1 MKGRWLAG
9 LTALLLAAAFSS
21 CGDHT
26 GVSSAQNPESREE
39 SRAVSEPL
47 QEESGKGE
55 ESSEEESL
63 PEESS
68 EEAEESSLPEEMF
81 LPERELTDI
90 TDAFLEPGDIPY
102 AIRFTGERTLSVE
115 CSVGDDVGVRFFSLD
130 TGSRLE
136 DETGSTGIA
145 VPNSYDR
152 QESLEDGRIAYI
164 TEDLTRVGVKNA
176 DGSGD
181 QVLMDASEM
190 EEVDSFWVILARNG
204 IAGISGN
211 TMNYDP
217 TSYCLNLETGAVT
230 PLNAGVTLIPQSIE
244 GNRVLFVQDYV
255 FSTPA
260 DDLLYLC
267 DKETGQVS
275 TIHAGTTLGC
285 TRAALSSGGDYA
297 VALTEEDEEENIRC
311 FSVFDAATGERVN
324 RAVIRDLSGIPV
336 ENAGFALSP
345 DGTVLAVIY
354 YRYPGDYTHC
364 GIALY
369 RMS

>member
-1 MKGRWLAG
+1 M
-9 LTALLLAAAFSS
+9 
-21 CGDHT
+21 
-26 GVSSAQNPESREE
+26 
-39 SRAVSEPL
+39 
-47 QEESGKGE
+47 
-55 ESSEEESL
+55 
-63 PEESS
+63 
-68 EEAEESSLPEEMF
+68 
-81 LPERELTDI
+81 
-90 TDAFLEPGDIPY
+90 
-102 AIRFTGERTLSVE
+102 
-115 CSVGDDVGVRFFSLD
+115 
-130 TGSRLE
+130 
-136 DETGSTGIA
+136 
-145 VPNSYDR
+145 
-152 QESLEDGRIAYI
+152 
-164 TEDLTRVGVKNA
+164 
-176 DGSGD
+176 
-181 QVLMDASEM
+181 LMDASGM
-190 EEVDSFWVILARNG
+190 EGVDSFWVILARNG

-260 DDLLYLC
+260 DDLLYVC

-275 TIHAGTTLGC
+275 TIHTGTTLGC
-285 TRAALSSGGDYA
+285 TNAVLSSGGGYA

-324 RAVIRDLSGIPV
+324 RAVIRDLSGVPF
-336 ENAGFALSP
+336 AGFALSP